1 VGAAALVRMF
11 AAKRARATLAS
22 RSTPA
27 PRSSRIL
34 SSALAEARYPCPI
47 MRNTGFDVH
56 AGSPKRR
63 SPLAGATEERRVRR
77 LPWWLSRSPPHCSR
91 LTVQAPEEQ
100 ACITG
105 QHGFFLVV
113 IEEVESLDDRS

>member
-1 VGAAALVRMF
+1 MGGGTIVLERGRIARQEVRGRGGA
-11 AAKRARATLAS
+11 
-22 RSTPA
+22 
-27 PRSSRIL
+27 
-34 SSALAEARYPCPI
+34 
-47 MRNTGFDVH
+47 DQD
-56 AGSPKRR
+56 
-63 SPLAGATEERRVRR
+63 VRR
-77 LPWWLSRSPPHCSR
+77 ETSPRHPGIALLGSR